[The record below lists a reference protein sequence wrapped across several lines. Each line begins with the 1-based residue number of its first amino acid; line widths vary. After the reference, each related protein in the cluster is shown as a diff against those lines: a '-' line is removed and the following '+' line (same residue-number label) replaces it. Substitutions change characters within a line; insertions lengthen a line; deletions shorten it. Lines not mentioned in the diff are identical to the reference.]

1 MYTRVGLLFRLGIA
15 AIIVSGLLVGPPAVP
30 QCTDDTSPPV
40 VVTEGNTYL
49 GLAIGQGGKWGFPR
63 PNHFLQGDQPAGG
76 RFQIWTTGGD
86 PTTLMDDN
94 QTLNYS
100 IMSPPMP
107 GDLWGAF
114 ELMVDGI
121 TTASGE
127 EQSVRAWCT
136 FERGVTQA
144 MLGDLLDGTWEIW
157 PYTPTNKTKVI
168 TGVWY
173 PNIEKGVSP
182 TLAEV
187 DIVPF
192 RLRCELEARIMRDT
206 VRFKWTMTNE
216 DFQAH
221 TVGLRMFADVTPN
234 PIDDGT
240 VDMKNIVYV
249 PGRPLVTDR
258 SVLTGKDVPAML
270 EMFNSQTD
278 PVMSVRFIYKGQGA
292 TTPDMVGVDEWPILA
307 GSVWTY
313 WYGMPTGGGD
323 PYAVFMYEP
332 VPNHIIYDLGYGA
345 FWKPRRV
352 VPGGSITF
360 ITYMGLGCATSDFTK
375 PNLDVPQYVAS
386 VQGPRT
392 LKYTN
397 ETQDGVGQLYP
408 LPFNVYAYMTNLEKS
423 TDFENASFTLTLPSG
438 LALDDSEG
446 GKYTKSLTRI
456 NADTEAKVT
465 WKVKPV
471 NYPTGIL
478 NYSVS
483 FSAAPVGG
491 TSVRREINVPAT
503 EFQPLPIGWQM
514 ISVPFELSDPDPT
527 VALRL
532 TNATF
537 WRYDPY
543 SRKYLAVT
551 RLIPGEAYWL
561 KLNTAQMTS
570 MTPGNYS
577 PKLWAGTQGYQIPLQ
592 TGWNLVGNPY
602 LYTVT
607 LGEVKFYYRDYG
619 AIDYD
624 EAVTRGLITSTVFW
638 WDPMFRQYKWSSDRA
653 VQFKP
658 WQGYW
663 VRALRSGVTMIV
675 SPASQ
680 IGAAVG
686 GQPTSDEGGGTDGG
700 GPPSGP

>member
-15 AIIVSGLLVGPPAVP
+15 AIIASGLLIGPPAVS
-30 QCTDDTSPPV
+30 QCTDETTPPPV
-40 VVTEGNTYL
+40 ITQENTYL
-49 GLAIGQGGKWGFPR
+49 GLAIAQGGKWRIP
-63 PNHFLQGDQPAGG
+63 PPDHFLQGDQPAGG
-76 RFQIWTTGGD
+76 RFQLWTTGGD
-86 PTTLMDDN
+86 PTTLQDDN
-94 QTLNYS
+94 ELLNYS
-100 IMSPPMP
+100 ILAPPMP

-114 ELMVDGI
+114 ELMVDG
-121 TTASGE
+121 TTASTSE

-144 MLGDLLDGTWEIW
+144 ILGDLKDGSWDIW
-157 PYTPTNKTKVI
+157 PYTPTNKAGVI
-168 TGVWY
+168 AGVWY
-173 PNIEKGVSP
+173 PTIAKGVSP
-182 TLAEV
+182 TLADV

-192 RLRCELEARIMRDT
+192 RLRCEMEARLMRDT

-221 TVGLRMFADVTPN
+221 TVGLRMFADVMPT

-240 VDMKNIVYV
+240 EDMKNIVYV
-249 PGRPLVTDR
+249 PGRPLVMDR

-278 PVMSVRFIYKGQGA
+278 PVMSIRFIYKGQAA
-292 TTPDMVGVDEWPILA
+292 TTPDAVGVDEWPILA

-313 WYGMPTGGGD
+313 WYGVPGAGGD
-323 PYAVFMYEP
+323 PYTVFMYEP
-332 VPNHIIYDLGYGA
+332 VPNHFIYDLGYGA

-352 VPGGSITF
+352 IPGGSITF

-375 PNLDVPQYVAS
+375 PNTNVPQYVAS

-392 LKYTN
+392 LRYTN
-397 ETQDGVGQLYP
+397 ETQNGVGQLYP
-408 LPFNVYAYMTNLEKS
+408 LPFNIYAYMTNLEKS
-423 TDFENASFTLTLPSG
+423 TDFDNASFTLTLPSG

-456 NADTEAKVT
+456 YADTEAKVS

-478 NYSVS
+478 SYSVS

-514 ISVPFELSDPDPT
+514 VSVPFELSDPDPT
-527 VALRL
+527 VALGL
-532 TNATF
+532 SGATW

-543 SRKYLAVT
+543 SRQYLPVT
-551 RLIPGEAYWL
+551 KLIPGEAYWL
-561 KLNTAQMTS
+561 KLTSAQMTS
-570 MTPGNYS
+570 MVPGNYS
-577 PKLWAGTQGYQIPLQ
+577 PKLWAGTQGFQIPLQ
-592 TGWNLVGNPY
+592 TGWNLTGNPY

-607 LGEVKFYYRDYG
+607 LGEVMFYYRDYG
-619 AIDYD
+619 AITYD
-624 EAVTRGLITSTVFW
+624 EAVTHGLISSTVFW
-638 WDPMFRQYKWSSDRA
+638 WDPVFRKYSWSSDRA
-653 VQFKP
+653 VQFRP

-675 SPASQ
+675 TPESQ

-686 GQPTSDEGGGTDGG
+686 GQPTPDDTGGSGG
-700 GPPSGP
+700 GPPPGP